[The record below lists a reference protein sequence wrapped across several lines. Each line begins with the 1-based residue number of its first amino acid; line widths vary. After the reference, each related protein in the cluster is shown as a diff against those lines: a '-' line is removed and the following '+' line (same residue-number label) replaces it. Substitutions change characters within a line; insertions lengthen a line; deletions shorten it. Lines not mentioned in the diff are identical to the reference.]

1 MIRRRTAFLLAAIL
15 LAEAV
20 LVIAFPARVPRP
32 VRALT
37 AAMTLIAAAAVW
49 LLARQR
55 HPDR

>member
-1 MIRRRTAFLLAAIL
+1 MIRRRTAYLLASVL

-20 LVIAFPARVPRP
+20 LVIAFPARVPRM

-37 AAMTLIAAAAVW
+37 AAMTLIAASAVW

-55 HPDR
+55 RPGR